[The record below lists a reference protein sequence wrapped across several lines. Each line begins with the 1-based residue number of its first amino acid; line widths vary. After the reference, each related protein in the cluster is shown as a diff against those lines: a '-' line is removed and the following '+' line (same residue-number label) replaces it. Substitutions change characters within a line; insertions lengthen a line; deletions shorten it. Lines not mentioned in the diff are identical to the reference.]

1 MYRRSATITVAALDA
16 AAEETYTITEAMS
29 DGTKVMP
36 ESTTRPCADVI
47 VINPPAAAEASW
59 IITKAWVHAEG
70 VIKFSASNV
79 HASDAL
85 TGGSLTVNYCVI
97 R

>member
-1 MYRRSATITVAALDA
+1 MYRRTATITVAALDA
-16 AAEETYTITEAMS
+16 AAEETYTITETMA
-29 DGTKVMP
+29 DGTKAMP
-36 ESTTRPCADVI
+36 ESTTRACADVI

-59 IITKAWVHAEG
+59 IITKAWVHAVG

-79 HASDAL
+79 HATDAL
-85 TGGSLTVNYCVI
+85 TGGALTINYCVI